1 MKIFLREQAAN
12 FEQHLLALRKAAVM
26 EYAVT
31 KLKEK
36 RSSIIID
43 TTLSFDH
50 LDTATLL
57 AYDIFPENILT
68 HYAEW
73 VHERRQMR
81 PGDTIVQQIYIPPV
95 KGLSQKIICGV
106 RVKEVIDEA
115 NRKGFSYETLEGHVE
130 KGISTF
136 TLERATDNTIS
147 FVIQTSSEP
156 ANILTR
162 LFGPV
167 VTLPYQAYCTR
178 KALEHVKQATE
189 GGADSR

>member
-1 MKIFLREQAAN
+1 MKIYLGEQAAN
-12 FEQHLLALRKAAVM
+12 FEQHLLALRSSAVM
-26 EYAVT
+26 KYVVA
-31 KLKEK
+31 KLKQK

-43 TTLSFDH
+43 TALPFESVSVVP
-50 LDTATLL
+50 LL
-57 AYDIFPENILT
+57 AYDVFPQNILT

-95 KGLSQKIICGV
+95 RGLSQKIICGV

-136 TLERATDNTIS
+136 TLERAADNTIS

-162 LFGPV
+162 VFGPV
-167 VTLPYQAYCTR
+167 FTLPYQAYCTR

-189 GGADSR
+189 GGAGSR

>member
-1 MKIFLREQAAN
+1 MKIFLRDQTAE
-12 FEQHLLALRKAAVM
+12 FEQHLLALRSSAVM
-26 EYAVT
+26 KYVVA

-36 RSSIIID
+36 RSSITIN
-43 TTLSFDH
+43 TTLAFDH
-50 LDTATLL
+50 LDMAPLF
-57 AYDIFPENILT
+57 AYDVFPQNILT

-136 TLERATDNTIS
+136 TLERAGDNTIS

-156 ANILTR
+156 TNILTR
-162 LFGPV
+162 VFGPV
-167 VTLPYQAYCTR
+167 FTLPYQAYCTR
-178 KALEHVKQATE
+178 KALEHVKRATE
-189 GGADSR
+189 GSAGNR